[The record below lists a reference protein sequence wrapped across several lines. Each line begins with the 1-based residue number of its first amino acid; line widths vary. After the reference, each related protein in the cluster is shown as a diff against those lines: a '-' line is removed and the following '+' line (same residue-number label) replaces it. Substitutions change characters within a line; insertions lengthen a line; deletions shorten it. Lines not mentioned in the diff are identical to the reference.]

1 MFRVIA
7 LSLFCGVGSCLDLMD
22 RHRKLALRVLVPE
35 SRVSV
40 TRCEACH
47 SLPRG
52 SALFVS
58 PVKLTPIVE
67 DGKMKTRR
75 MAYWWFRFVISGR
88 FLEKFLKLRK
98 ASQS

>member
-1 MFRVIA
+1 
-7 LSLFCGVGSCLDLMD
+7 MD
-22 RHRKLALRVLVPE
+22 RHRKLARRFLVPE
-35 SRVSV
+35 SSVSV
-40 TRCEACH
+40 AGCEARH

-58 PVKLTPIVE
+58 PVRLTPIVE

>member
-1 MFRVIA
+1 
-7 LSLFCGVGSCLDLMD
+7 MD
-22 RHRKLALRVLVPE
+22 RHRKLARRVLVPD
-35 SRVSV
+35 SSVSV
-40 TRCEACH
+40 ARCEACH

-52 SALFVS
+52 SALFLTTVR
-58 PVKLTPIVE
+58 LTPIVE